1 MRGIGYEMER
11 LISLKRA
18 EELLTKVEGKKV
30 TKSKIS
36 NFESKLNGACYNNNF
51 YDADNIQKKDGIDEE
66 KFKKQYV
73 DNAEKAYLKMYEIY
87 MDEDRKKLIS
97 SLVNKKVDLVYLKS
111 DAYERELL
119 KLSKELDIEEE
130 YCDFVVAEN
139 YLEKER
145 KKYLDKGVI
154 EYYPVVKLA
163 IKFLENNKKVKEKSQ
178 NEKKSISEIIKEDY
192 DVTIASKIK
201 KELKADYS
209 TQFVNLDLPEKLTKP
224 SLNGMDPRKALVYS
238 LRYKRYTVLRDEE
251 KAFQN
256 MFYDRLKCASIES
269 WTNRKDRENKK
280 IEKVDKKIKELVES
294 DKLKMLPLVKIL
306 LEGEGYEEYE
316 IAAKYEEIRVAFN
329 ETFDKFRKVFKW
341 IDELYLDEEIL
352 RKVYIFL
359 LLFKENYSYSES
371 KTVQYKYLL
380 KKAVNGKDMSREEK
394 KYLFDDFF
402 DFILLYLDKELRE
415 VILEITRAS
424 YEFVLGYIDVLFKII
439 QKWDE
444 YELREGKRKIEKID
458 ENDNL
463 FMLVLRRMHIKD
475 SYAIDPVLI

>member
-1 MRGIGYEMER
+1 MRGIGDEMER

-18 EELLTKVEGKKV
+18 EELLTKVEGKRV

-36 NFESKLNGACYNNNF
+36 NFESKLNGACYNHNF

-66 KFKKQYV
+66 KSKKQYV

-97 SLVNKKVDLVYLKS
+97 SLANKKVDLVYLKS
-111 DAYERELL
+111 DANERDLL

-163 IKFLENNKKVKEKSQ
+163 IKFLEKNKKVKERSQ
-178 NEKKSISEIIKEDY
+178 NEKRSISEIIKEDY
-192 DVTIASKIK
+192 DVTIAGKIK
-201 KELKADYS
+201 KELKSDYS

-280 IEKVDKKIKELVES
+280 IEKIDKKIKELVES